1 MKDQPLTEVEQARI
15 RSLAEQSVKA
25 VSEVLSTDEEVAE
38 AVEAVIERA
47 GAVAAAVN
55 DSEDEQDESS
65 SGEGDGSS
73 SVGADGGGVTAI
85 EED

>member
-25 VSEVLSTDEEVAE
+25 VSEVLSTDEEVSE

>member
-1 MKDQPLTEVEQARI
+1 M
-15 RSLAEQSVKA
+15 
-25 VSEVLSTDEEVAE
+25 STDEEVSE
-38 AVEAVIERA
+38 AAEAVIERA

-55 DSEDEQDESS
+55 DAEDEQSESS

>member
-1 MKDQPLTEVEQARI
+1 M
-15 RSLAEQSVKA
+15 
-25 VSEVLSTDEEVAE
+25 STDEEVSE

-55 DSEDEQDESS
+55 DSEDEQGESS
-65 SGEGDGSS
+65 SGEGDGRS
-73 SVGADGGGVTAI
+73 SVGAEGGGVTAI